1 MHESRPGTLTP
12 GQSGPDMRRLNF
24 EVLTLFPGILAG
36 PLNESIL
43 KRAREKGL
51 LNVAVRNIR
60 DYTEDK
66 HKTADDSPYGGG
78 AGMVLKPEPIF
89 RAFEALKAEHPG
101 EEFLTVLLSPQGRL
115 LDQQRAEQL
124 AEEKRRI
131 VLLCGHYEAI
141 DERVV
146 EQLVDEE
153 LSIGDY
159 VLTGGEL
166 AALVVIDAA
175 ARLLPGVLGDEES
188 AYRDSFGDGLLDH
201 PHYTRP
207 VEFRGMRVPETLL
220 SGNHAEIDRWRRR
233 ESLRATLRKRPDL
246 LETAGL
252 GEEDRRM
259 LEELKEENRQ

>member
-1 MHESRPGTLTP
+1 MRTL
-12 GQSGPDMRRLNF
+12 QF
-24 EVLTLFPGILAG
+24 EVLTLFPGMFTG

-43 KRAREKGL
+43 KRGREKGL
-51 LNVAVRNIR
+51 LKVAVRNIR

-89 RAFEALKAEHPG
+89 RAFEALKTECPG
-101 EEFLTVLLSPQGRL
+101 EECLTILLSPQGGL
-115 LDQQRAEQL
+115 FNQKRAEL
-124 AEEKRRI
+124 LSEEKRRI

-141 DERVV
+141 DERVI
-146 EQLVDEE
+146 QSLVDEE
-153 LSIGDY
+153 LSVGDY

-175 ARLLPGVLGDEES
+175 VRLLPGVLGDEES

-207 VEFRGMRVPETLL
+207 AEFRGMKVPEALL
-220 SGNHAEIDRWRRR
+220 SGNHAEIEKWRRR
-233 ESLRATLRKRPDL
+233 ESLKATLVKRPEL
-246 LETAGL
+246 LETAEL
-252 GEEDRRM
+252 TEEDRDLIKE
-259 LEELKEENRQ
+259 LEQGLNQ

>member
-1 MHESRPGTLTP
+1 MTQEPVP
-12 GQSGPDMRRLNF
+12 AMRRLNF
-24 EVLTLFPGILAG
+24 EVLTLFPGILEG

-43 KRAREKGL
+43 KRGREKGL
-51 LNVAVRNIR
+51 LGVTLRNIR

-89 RAFEALKAEHPG
+89 KAVEAMKAEHP
-101 EEFLTVLLSPQGRL
+101 EENFLTILLSPQGRV
-115 LDQQRAEQL
+115 LDQERAERL
-124 AEEKRRI
+124 SEEKRRI
-131 VLLCGHYEAI
+131 VLLCGHYEAV
-141 DERVV
+141 DERVISA
-146 EQLVDEE
+146 LVDEE

-175 ARLLPGVLGDEES
+175 TRLLPGVLGDEES

-207 VEFRGMRVPETLL
+207 AEFRGRKVPDALL
-220 SGNHAEIDRWRRR
+220 SGNHAEIEKWRRR
-233 ESLRATLRKRPDL
+233 EALRATLLKRPELIEKADL
-246 LETAGL
+246 TD
-252 GEEDRRM
+252 EDRR
-259 LEELKEENRQ
+259 LLAELKKELEIGS

>member
-1 MHESRPGTLTP
+1 MKQQPV
-12 GQSGPDMRRLNF
+12 PDMRRLNF

-43 KRAREKGL
+43 KRGREKGL
-51 LNVAVRNIR
+51 LNVAIRNIR

-89 RAFEALKAEHPG
+89 KAFGAMNAEYPG
-101 EEFLTVLLSPQGRL
+101 EQFLTILLSPQGRVFN
-115 LDQQRAEQL
+115 QQRAEQL
-124 AEEKRRI
+124 SEEKRRI

-146 EQLVDEE
+146 QTLVDEE
-153 LSIGDY
+153 LSVGDY

-175 ARLLPGVLGDEES
+175 TRLVPGVLGDEES

-207 VEFRGMRVPETLL
+207 AEFRGMHVPEVLL
-220 SGNHAEIDRWRRR
+220 SGNHAEIERWRQR
-233 ESLRATLRKRPDL
+233 EALRATLMKRPDL
-246 LETAGL
+246 LETADL
-252 GEEDRRM
+252 TDEDRKIV
-259 LEELKEENRQ
+259 EELKREMK